1 MSSLHRTRSLR
12 KPTNQSSLPAD
23 STSSAPRS
31 VSPSRLPLKPASRP
45 RPRPLS
51 IHGSATTASTTAN
64 TTTTTNTT
72 RTTRSAST
80 QLARTTSLSQKQTPL
95 LPAQD
100 PTKKDSRYAPLR
112 SATRS
117 ASGGSTTTR
126 PTSAGGP
133 GTRPT
138 RAPIPTHT
146 RAKSTVTSLSAATAL
161 RPLSRDVSAS
171 LKRGHGRS
179 VSVDK
184 ASCATPIR
192 QQQHQQQQPQQQQQQ
207 QTQREKQPCSPTTA
221 VASKPHL
228 HLRPAFSTL
237 QQHYSPAKTQAPKPL
252 TSAILAP
259 PSPSTLP
266 ANIAAL
272 AAASKLQAELLQLH
286 LLHRDA
292 GAVYAEWQASAEDT
306 LRDRFH
312 GLKIGSGEVAERER
326 SALEGENMLALRQWA
341 RGGAAGRDLEGRIQ
355 VLDEVVTSLWVL
367 SEPAGRYARLVRR
380 FERFVDRA
388 CDAED
393 ARESYLGEGEGG
405 PLDGLFVE
413 ELDAGWKG
421 EVAMLTRRLEMWKG
435 QFQSIDDFVGSGTG
449 IAAGEG
455 GSASALERM
464 LEGIRGLLQGMLD
477 ELYAMEEMEALVLAR
492 EEAWIERMNMREEE
506 QQHGEVEAGAIWR
519 VV

>member
-1 MSSLHRTRSLR
+1 MSSLQRTRSLR

-23 STSSAPRS
+23 SASSAPRS
-31 VSPSRLPLKPASRP
+31 ISPSRLPLKPASRP

-64 TTTTTNTT
+64 TTTTTTNTT

-80 QLARTTSLSQKQTPL
+80 QLARTTSLSQKQAP

-161 RPLSRDVSAS
+161 RPNLSRDVSAS

-192 QQQHQQQQPQQQQQQ
+192 QQQQQQQQPPQQQQQ
-207 QTQREKQPCSPTTA
+207 THREKQPCSPTTA

-252 TSAILAP
+252 TAAILAP
-259 PSPSTLP
+259 PSPSKLP
-266 ANIAAL
+266 ANIAAS

-312 GLKIGSGEVAERER
+312 GLKVGSGEVAERER

-341 RGGAAGRDLEGRIQ
+341 RGGAAGRELEGKIQ

-393 ARESYLGEGEGG
+393 ARGSSLGEGEA
-405 PLDGLFVE
+405 LDGLFVE

-449 IAAGEG
+449 ITAGEG

-464 LEGIRGLLQGMLD
+464 LEGVRGLLQGMLD

-506 QQHGEVEAGAIWR
+506 QQDGEVEAGAIWR
-519 VV
+519 VM

>member
-1 MSSLHRTRSLR
+1 MSSLQRTRSLR
-12 KPTNQSSLPAD
+12 KPTNPSSLPAD
-23 STSSAPRS
+23 SAPSAPRS
-31 VSPSRLPLKPASRP
+31 VSPSRLPLKPATRP

-51 IHGSATTASTTAN
+51 IHGSATTASSN
-64 TTTTTNTT
+64 TTTTTTASAATTTTNTS

-80 QLARTTSLSQKQTPL
+80 QLARTTSLSQKQTAPP
-95 LPAQD
+95 PAQD

-112 SATRS
+112 TATRS
-117 ASGGSTTTR
+117 ASGGSTTR

-133 GTRPT
+133 GTRPA

-184 ASCATPIR
+184 ASSCTTPIR
-192 QQQHQQQQPQQQQQQ
+192 QQQQH
-207 QTQREKQPCSPTTA
+207 QREKQPCSPTTA
-221 VASKPHL
+221 VASKP

-259 PSPSTLP
+259 PSPSKLP
-266 ANIAAL
+266 ANIAAS
-272 AAASKLQAELLQLH
+272 AVTSKLQAELLQLH

-292 GAVYAEWQASAEDT
+292 GAVYTEWQASAEDT
-306 LRDRFH
+306 LRSRFH
-312 GLKIGSGEVAERER
+312 DLKVESGEVAERER
-326 SALEGENMLALRQWA
+326 SVLEGENMLALRQWA
-341 RGGAAGRDLEGRIQ
+341 RGGGAGKDLEGRIQ
-355 VLDEVVTSLWVL
+355 LLDEIVTSLWVL

-393 ARESYLGEGEGG
+393 ARGSSLGDAQGEEEEGA
-405 PLDGLFVE
+405 LDRLFVE

-421 EVAMLTRRLEMWKG
+421 EVAILTRRLEMWKG

-449 IAAGEG
+449 IAVEER
-455 GSASALERM
+455 GSSSALERM
-464 LEGIRGLLQGMLD
+464 LEGVRGLLQGMLD

-492 EEAWIERMNMREEE
+492 EEAWIERVNMREEE
-506 QQHGEVEAGAIWR
+506 RQEREVEAGAIWR
-519 VV
+519 VL

>member
-1 MSSLHRTRSLR
+1 MSSLQRTRSLR
-12 KPTNQSSLPAD
+12 KPVDPSSLPAD
-23 STSSAPRS
+23 SAPSNPRS
-31 VSPSRLPLKPASRP
+31 ISPSRLPLKPASRP

-51 IHGSATTASTTAN
+51 IHGSTTTASNTTASA
-64 TTTTTNTT
+64 TTTTNTT
-72 RTTRSAST
+72 RTTRPAST
-80 QLARTTSLSQKQTPL
+80 QLARTTSLSQKQTPP

-100 PTKKDSRYAPLR
+100 PAKKDSRYAPLR
-112 SATRS
+112 SAPRS
-117 ASGGSTTTR
+117 ASGGSTTR

-146 RAKSTVTSLSAATAL
+146 RAKSTITSLSAATAL

-184 ASCATPIR
+184 ASCTTPTR
-192 QQQHQQQQPQQQQQQ
+192 QQPQQPQQQQKP
-207 QTQREKQPCSPTTA
+207 QREKRPYSPTTA
-221 VASKPHL
+221 VSSKP

-252 TSAILAP
+252 TSTILAP
-259 PSPSTLP
+259 PSPSKLP
-266 ANIAAL
+266 ANIAAS
-272 AAASKLQAELLQLH
+272 AATSKLQAELLQLH

-292 GAVYAEWQASAEDT
+292 GTVYAEWQASAEST
-306 LRDRFH
+306 LRERFH
-312 GLKIGSGEVAERER
+312 DLKVRSGEVAERER
-326 SALEGENMLALRQWA
+326 CVLEGENMLALRQWA
-341 RGGAAGRDLEGRIQ
+341 RGGGEGKDLEGRIQ

-393 ARESYLGEGEGG
+393 ARGSSLGEGEGEA
-405 PLDGLFVE
+405 LDGLFVE

-435 QFQSIDDFVGSGTG
+435 QFQSIDDFVGGGTG
-449 IAAGEG
+449 IEAGEG

-464 LEGIRGLLQGMLD
+464 LEGVRGLLQGMLD

-492 EEAWIERMNMREEE
+492 EEAWIEQMNMREEE
-506 QQHGEVEAGAIWR
+506 RQEREVEAGAIWR
-519 VV
+519 VL

>member
-1 MSSLHRTRSLR
+1 MSSLQRTRSLR
-12 KPTNQSSLPAD
+12 KPTNPSSLPAD
-23 STSSAPRS
+23 SAPSAPRS

-51 IHGSATTASTTAN
+51 IHGSATTATASTTTASA
-64 TTTTTNTT
+64 TTTTNTT

-80 QLARTTSLSQKQTPL
+80 QLARTTSLSQKRTPP

-117 ASGGSTTTR
+117 ASGGSTTR

-133 GTRPT
+133 GTRPS

-184 ASCATPIR
+184 ASCTTPIR
-192 QQQHQQQQPQQQQQQ
+192 QQQQQQPQKQH
-207 QTQREKQPCSPTTA
+207 QREKQPCSPTTA
-221 VASKPHL
+221 VPSKP

-259 PSPSTLP
+259 PSPSKLP
-266 ANIAAL
+266 ANIAAS
-272 AAASKLQAELLQLH
+272 AATSKLQAELLQLH

-292 GAVYAEWQASAEDT
+292 GAVYAEWQASAEST

-312 GLKIGSGEVAERER
+312 DLKVGSGEVAERER
-326 SALEGENMLALRQWA
+326 CVLEGENMLALRQWA
-341 RGGAAGRDLEGRIQ
+341 RGGGKGRDLEGRIQ

-367 SEPAGRYARLVRR
+367 SEPAGRYVRLVRR

-393 ARESYLGEGEGG
+393 ARGSSLGEGEGEG
-405 PLDGLFVE
+405 GVEALDGLFVE

-449 IAAGEG
+449 IEAGEE
-455 GSASALERM
+455 GSSSALERM
-464 LEGIRGLLQGMLD
+464 LEGVRGLLQGMLD

-506 QQHGEVEAGAIWR
+506 RQEREVEAGAIWR
-519 VV
+519 VL

>member
-1 MSSLHRTRSLR
+1 MSSLQRTRSLR

-23 STSSAPRS
+23 SASSAPRS

-80 QLARTTSLSQKQTPL
+80 QLARTTSLSQKQAPP

-161 RPLSRDVSAS
+161 RPNLSSRDVSTS

-192 QQQHQQQQPQQQQQQ
+192 QQQPQQQQQ
-207 QTQREKQPCSPTTA
+207 THREKQPCSPTTA

-259 PSPSTLP
+259 PSPSKLP
-266 ANIAAL
+266 ANIAAS

-312 GLKIGSGEVAERER
+312 GLKVGSGEVAERER

-393 ARESYLGEGEGG
+393 ARGSSLGEGEGEG
-405 PLDGLFVE
+405 LDGLFVE

-464 LEGIRGLLQGMLD
+464 LEGVRGLLQGMLD
-477 ELYAMEEMEALVLAR
+477 ELFAMEEMEALVLAR

-506 QQHGEVEAGAIWR
+506 QQDGEVEAGAIWR

>member
-1 MSSLHRTRSLR
+1 MSPMSSLQRTRSLR
-12 KPTNQSSLPAD
+12 KPTNPSSLPAD
-23 STSSAPRS
+23 SAPSAPRS

-51 IHGSATTASTTAN
+51 IHGSATTATASTTTASA
-64 TTTTTNTT
+64 TTTTNTT

-80 QLARTTSLSQKQTPL
+80 QLARTTSLSQKRTPP

-117 ASGGSTTTR
+117 ASGGSTTR

-133 GTRPT
+133 GTRPS

-184 ASCATPIR
+184 ASCTTPIR
-192 QQQHQQQQPQQQQQQ
+192 QQQQQPQKQH
-207 QTQREKQPCSPTTA
+207 QREKQPCSPTTA
-221 VASKPHL
+221 VPSKP

-259 PSPSTLP
+259 PSPSKLP
-266 ANIAAL
+266 ANIAAS
-272 AAASKLQAELLQLH
+272 AATSKLQAELLQLH

-292 GAVYAEWQASAEDT
+292 GAVYAEWQASAEST

-312 GLKIGSGEVAERER
+312 DLKVRSGEVAERER
-326 SALEGENMLALRQWA
+326 CVLEGENMLALRQWA
-341 RGGAAGRDLEGRIQ
+341 RGGGKGRDLEGRIQ

-380 FERFVDRA
+380 FER
-388 CDAED
+388 
-393 ARESYLGEGEGG
+393 
-405 PLDGLFVE
+405 
-413 ELDAGWKG
+413 
-421 EVAMLTRRLEMWKG
+421 
-435 QFQSIDDFVGSGTG
+435 
-449 IAAGEG
+449 
-455 GSASALERM
+455 
-464 LEGIRGLLQGMLD
+464 
-477 ELYAMEEMEALVLAR
+477 
-492 EEAWIERMNMREEE
+492 
-506 QQHGEVEAGAIWR
+506 
-519 VV
+519 

>member
-1 MSSLHRTRSLR
+1 MSSLQRTRSLR
-12 KPTNQSSLPAD
+12 KPTNPSSLPVD
-23 STSSAPRS
+23 SAPSAPRS
-31 VSPSRLPLKPASRP
+31 TSPSRLPLKPATRPPP
-45 RPRPLS
+45 RPRPIS
-51 IHGSATTASTTAN
+51 IHGSATA
-64 TTTTTNTT
+64 TTTTNTT
-72 RTTRSAST
+72 RTTRSASS
-80 QLARTTSLSQKQTPL
+80 QLARTTSLSQKQTANP
-95 LPAQD
+95 PAQD

-117 ASGGSTTTR
+117 ASGGSTTR

-133 GTRPT
+133 GTQPT
-138 RAPIPTHT
+138 RASIPTHT

-161 RPLSRDVSAS
+161 PPLSRDVGAS

-184 ASCATPIR
+184 TSCTTPIR
-192 QQQHQQQQPQQQQQQ
+192 QQLQQQN
-207 QTQREKQPCSPTTA
+207 QRERQPCSPTA
-221 VASKPHL
+221 ASKP

-259 PSPSTLP
+259 PSPSKLP
-266 ANIAAL
+266 ANIAAS
-272 AAASKLQAELLQLH
+272 AATSKLQAELLQLH

-312 GLKIGSGEVAERER
+312 GLKVGSEEVAERER

-355 VLDEVVTSLWVL
+355 VLDEVVTALWVL
-367 SEPAGRYARLVRR
+367 SEPVGRYARLVRR

-393 ARESYLGEGEGG
+393 ARGSFLGEREREREREWEA
-405 PLDGLFVE
+405 LDGLFVE

-421 EVAMLTRRLEMWKG
+421 EVATLTRRLEMWKG

-449 IAAGEG
+449 CAAGEG

-464 LEGIRGLLQGMLD
+464 LEGVRGLLQAMLD

-492 EEAWIERMNMREEE
+492 EEAWIEQMNMREEE
-506 QQHGEVEAGAIWR
+506 QQDGEVQAGAIWR